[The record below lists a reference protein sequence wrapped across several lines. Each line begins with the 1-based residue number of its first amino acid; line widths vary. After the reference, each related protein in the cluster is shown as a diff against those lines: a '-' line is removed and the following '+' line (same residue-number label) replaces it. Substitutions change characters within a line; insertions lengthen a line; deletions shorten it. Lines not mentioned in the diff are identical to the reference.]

1 MKDNV
6 LKIEYVPIDDLK
18 EYENNAKLHPQE
30 QIEQIK
36 KSINQFGMND
46 PIAVWKDN
54 IIIEGHGRLIACK
67 QLGFK
72 ELPIIRLDGLTDD
85 ERKAYTLVHNKL
97 TMNTDFNIDILNEE
111 LANIEINLDDFGFD
125 IELDDIDINA
135 GDDVIEDDV
144 PADVEPQAQYG
155 DIYLLGEHR
164 LMCGDSTNND
174 DVNTLLDDNKINC
187 VFTDPPYGMN
197 LDTDYTKMDNN
208 SNIEFKQ
215 RKKIVGGKSYA
226 QGIVDNFEP
235 QMINEIININAQ
247 ETFIWGA
254 NYFAELIPYK
264 NDGSWFVW
272 DKRDDNEQFDK
283 MFGSQFELCWS
294 KNKHKQEIARVRWCG
309 VFGTET
315 EFDKK
320 RYHPTQKPIKLVTW
334 FLNKFSKENE
344 NICDLFGGSGSTLIA
359 CEQLNRKCYMM
370 ELDPH
375 YVDVII
381 ARWENFTGK
390 KAVKLNG

>member
-97 TMNTDFNIDILNEE
+97 TMNTDFDIDKLNVELQNIDL
-111 LANIEINLDDFGFD
+111 NLDDFGFD

-135 GDDVIEDDV
+135 GDVIEDDV

-164 LMCGDSTNND
+164 LMCGDSTSDD
-174 DVNTLLDDNKINC
+174 DVNKLMDGEKSDM
-187 VFTDPPYGMN
+187 VFTDPPYSYEYQSNMRTKTQKFDVIANDDKKLNFMPIVKKFNKGFVFVCTTWKVLYEWLEIFTQYYDLTNMIIWN
-197 LDTDYTKMDNN
+197 KGGGGIGDLTHTFSTDY
-208 SNIEFKQ
+208 
-215 RKKIVGGKSYA
+215 
-226 QGIVDNFEP
+226 
-235 QMINEIININAQ
+235 EIILCSNNNKEITGKRIGSVWNIPKDNVN
-247 ETFIWGA
+247 
-254 NYFAELIPYK
+254 NYI
-264 NDGSWFVW
+264 
-272 DKRDDNEQFDK
+272 
-283 MFGSQFELCWS
+283 
-294 KNKHKQEIARVRWCG
+294 
-309 VFGTET
+309 
-315 EFDKK
+315 
-320 RYHPTQKPIKLVTW
+320 HPTQKPVELSAMAIQNTTLKNNVVL
-334 FLNKFSKENE
+334 
-344 NICDLFGGSGSTLIA
+344 DLFGGSGSTLIA

-381 ARWENFTGK
+381 ARWENFTEK
-390 KAVKLNG
+390 KAVKLNN

>member
-164 LMCGDSTNND
+164 LMCGDSTSDD
-174 DVNTLLDDNKINC
+174 DVNKLMDGEKSDM
-187 VFTDPPYGMN
+187 VFTDPPYSYEYQSNMRTKTQKFDVIANDDKKLNFMPIVKKFNKGFVFVCTTWKVLYEWLEIFTQYYDLTNMIIWN
-197 LDTDYTKMDNN
+197 KGGGGIGDLTHTFSTDY
-208 SNIEFKQ
+208 
-215 RKKIVGGKSYA
+215 
-226 QGIVDNFEP
+226 
-235 QMINEIININAQ
+235 EIILCSNNNKEITGKRIGSVWNIPKDNVN
-247 ETFIWGA
+247 
-254 NYFAELIPYK
+254 NYI
-264 NDGSWFVW
+264 
-272 DKRDDNEQFDK
+272 
-283 MFGSQFELCWS
+283 
-294 KNKHKQEIARVRWCG
+294 
-309 VFGTET
+309 
-315 EFDKK
+315 
-320 RYHPTQKPIKLVTW
+320 HPTQKPVELSAMAIQNTTLK
-334 FLNKFSKENE
+334 N
-344 NICDLFGGSGSTLIA
+344 NIVLDLFGGSGSTLIA